1 MNPSACLEINL
12 PQLAENART
21 VTDWCHRS
29 GIEIAGVV
37 KAACGDARIAR
48 AFAEGGVDMLADS
61 RLENIDRLR
70 RAGLQHPLWLLRS
83 PSPSQAARVVEHCDL
98 SLNSELASLRALS
111 VAAEHQGKRHAIIL
125 MVELGDRREG
135 ILPGGL
141 TEMVARVQDLPAL
154 DLVGIGTNLGCI
166 GGVRTTEHNL
176 GQLVQCAERV
186 ERQLQHPLRY
196 ISGGNSG
203 ALPLLL
209 QRRIPERINH
219 LRIGFTILQGKNP
232 FTDEPLRGLN
242 TGLFTLNAE
251 LIEIQTKASVPEG
264 DIVVDAFGQ
273 VPQFE
278 DRGERIR
285 GIVGLGRLDTDL
297 TTLLPHDPG
306 VDVLGASSDH
316 LVLDLTEGQPRRV
329 GDSLRFDLGYGAS
342 VQAVLSPYVRKAF
355 IQDARADRSITTE
368 PPPQSVE

>member
-1 MNPSACLEINL
+1 MNPSARLDIHL
-12 PQLAENART
+12 QQLADNART
-21 VTDWCHRS
+21 VTDWCHQS

-37 KAACGDARIAR
+37 KAACGDARIAH
-48 AFAEGGVDMLADS
+48 AFTQGGIDMLADS

-70 RAGLQHPLWLLRS
+70 RAGLQQPMLLLRS
-83 PSPSQAARVVEHCDL
+83 PSPSQASQVVEQCDL

-111 VAAEHQGKRHAIIL
+111 ATAEQLGKRHAVIL

-135 ILPGGL
+135 ILPGQL
-141 TEMVARVQDLPAL
+141 PDMVDRIQDLPGL

-166 GGVRTTEHNL
+166 GGVRTTEYNL

-186 ERQLQHPLRY
+186 EQQLQRSLRY

-209 QRRIPERINH
+209 QQRIPERINH

-232 FTDEPLRGLN
+232 FTDQPLSGLN

-251 LIEIQTKASVPEG
+251 LIEIQTKASMPEG
-264 DIVVDAFGQ
+264 DIVVDAFGH

-278 DRGERIR
+278 DRGDRIR

-297 TTLLPHDPG
+297 ATLLPRDPG
-306 VDVLGASSDH
+306 VEVLGASSDH
-316 LVLDLTEGQPRRV
+316 LVLDLTESRPWRV
-329 GDSLRFDLGYGAS
+329 GDSLSFDLGYGAS
-342 VQAVLSPYVRKAF
+342 VQGILSPYVRKTF
-355 IQDARADRSITTE
+355 IHDAQADRGHRHRAA
-368 PPPQSVE
+368 PRSVE